1 MLDFIAN
8 IFKYP
13 MQLFYN
19 WTGSYLIALTLF
31 ALLVRLVIM
40 LPVSIQQQR
49 NQIKSAKLR
58 PKIAIIEK
66 KYKNR
71 TDQES
76 RMKMQQEIMDLRQQ
90 EGIST
95 FAGCLPLLIQLP
107 VIMGLYQVIRKPLTY
122 MMNVSSGL
130 LNKIVELVNKSAGEG
145 TFSADAQE
153 QLNLLHAIRE
163 HGLQDEV
170 LAQQFVNA
178 EGVTEQLS
186 GFPDMTLFNG
196 AIDLSSTPQIAWS
209 WLLLIPILSA
219 ALSYLSMKV
228 NRWMNPALATA
239 NGTPTPEVQTSNRIM
254 DLMMPAMSIFIS
266 FSVPAA
272 VGYYWMVGYVFSI
285 IQTIILSKLM
295 PLPTFTEEEIR
306 QYEKD
311 MKASRAK
318 SNRVPTDHLPPR
330 RSLHHID
337 DDDAVDPTP
346 APKKQPPKSASKI
359 EAAPQKDDKK

>member
-19 WTGSYLIALTLF
+19 WTGSYLLALTLF

-49 NQIKSAKLR
+49 NQIKGAKLR

-71 TDQES
+71 NDQES
-76 RMKMQQEIMDLRQQ
+76 RLKMQQEIMELRQQ

-122 MMNVSSGL
+122 MMNVSSEGL
-130 LNKIVELVNKSAGEG
+130 KTIVEKVNTHFGLVDKAALSDTAAEQLTLINKIE
-145 TFSADAQE
+145 TITDPT
-153 QLNLLHAIRE
+153 
-163 HGLQDEV
+163 V
-170 LAQQFVNA
+170 LSEIHEITA
-178 EGVTEQLS
+178 L
-186 GFPDMTLFNG
+186 PDMSLFGG
-196 AIDLSSTPQIAWS
+196 AIDLSATPSVAWNL
-209 WLLLIPILSA
+209 LLLIPLLSA
-219 ALSYLSMKV
+219 ALSFLSMKV
-228 NRWMNPALATA
+228 TRWMNPALATA

-272 VGYYWMVGYVFSI
+272 VGYYWMIGYVFSI

-306 QYEKD
+306 QYEKE

-318 SNRVPTDHLPPR
+318 SSRAPADHLPPR

-337 DDDAVDPTP
+337 DDDAVDPVP
-346 APKKQPPKSASKI
+346 APKAQPSKNAAKI

>member
-19 WTGSYLIALTLF
+19 WTGNYLVALTLF

-40 LPVSIQQQR
+40 LPVSIQQQK

-71 TDQES
+71 NDQES
-76 RMKMQQEIMDLRQQ
+76 RLQMQQEIMELRKQ

-122 MMNVSSGL
+122 MMNVSSEGL
-130 LNKIVELVNKSAGEG
+130 EKIVEKVNTVFGLTDKAAFSAG
-145 TFSADAQE
+145 TAE
-153 QLNLLHAIRE
+153 QLTLIHKIRTIE
-163 HGLQDEV
+163 DPQV
-170 LAQQFVNA
+170 LAEIGEITA
-178 EGVTEQLS
+178 L
-186 GFPDMTLFNG
+186 PDMTLFNG
-196 AIDLSSTPQIAWS
+196 AIDLSSTPEVAWS

-228 NRWMNPALATA
+228 TRWMNPALATA
-239 NGTPTPEVQTSNRIM
+239 NGTPTPEMQTSNRIM

-272 VGYYWMVGYVFSI
+272 VGYYWMVGYVFGI
-285 IQTIILSKLM
+285 LQTIILSKLM

-306 QYEKD
+306 QYEKEA
-311 MKASRAK
+311 KASRAK
-318 SNRVPTDHLPPR
+318 SSRAPTDHLPPR

-337 DDDAVDPTP
+337 DDDAVDVP
-346 APKKQPPKSASKI
+346 APAKPQTKAAAKI